1 MKKQPTQ
8 KPARSPA
15 AAVRRGISLGLSAA
29 AATMLAQRR
38 TPERIQDF
46 VSRLHWNHQT
56 DGPTALS
63 VVGVLRQDQAHC
75 IEGAFV
81 AAAALWLAG
90 HRPLLMDL
98 GSEKDDDHVIAL
110 FRRGHH
116 WGSISK
122 SNSPFLR
129 YRDPIYRSLR
139 ELSLSYFPHYLRRR
153 RKTLRTYSVPIDL
166 RVVDPSL
173 WVTNPGFCGDV
184 FDRLATARHFPLLP
198 AGMTGADLRPIDPIV
213 KRAATLVEYPR

>member
-1 MKKQPTQ
+1 MRD
-8 KPARSPA
+8 PAVVGRKIGLPEPMI
-15 AAVRRGISLGLSAA
+15 RTLGRL
-29 AATMLAQRR
+29 R
-38 TPERIQDF
+38 TPARIQDF
-46 VSRLHWNHQT
+46 VSGLQWNHATEQT
-56 DGPTALS
+56 AYS
-63 VVGVLRQDQAHC
+63 VVRVLQSREAHC
-75 IEGAFV
+75 LEGAFV

-139 ELSLSYFPHYLRRR
+139 ELSLSYFPHYLCRR

-173 WVTNPGFCGDV
+173 WVTNPGFCGEV